1 MLSHNNSRK
10 DTFQSRNPYSAKLSI
25 NTECRMT
32 FVDIQILT
40 NVSPF
45 HDIQKAPR
53 CVLQKKGLQ
62 TKKKREN
69 IKSLW
74 EEATQKRDKGNSQND
89 EEEKFQNCN

>member
-62 TKKKREN
+62 TKKKKGEHQVIVGRGN
-69 IKSLW
+69 T
-74 EEATQKRDKGNSQND
+74 EERQR
-89 EEEKFQNCN
+89 KFPE